1 MRYVYTFSLYTYIQ
15 ANDSP
20 QMSSH
25 LFLIGSII
33 ATVYFLLKFLEMRF
47 VDQDNKKPIK
57 VLIRDTL
64 IVCVSS
70 VIGIFLLDQFNLLG
84 NRLGSSNHGV
94 ASGGSSTPAVF
105 VDTPGF

>member
-1 MRYVYTFSLYTYIQ
+1 
-15 ANDSP
+15 
-20 QMSSH
+20 MSFTTN
-25 LFLIGSII
+25 LFVIGAII

-70 VIGIFLLDQFNLLG
+70 VVGVYLLDQFKMFDS
-84 NRLGSSNHGV
+84 GSS
-94 ASGGSSTPAVF
+94 SGGGAGNTNGSSSPAVF

>member
-1 MRYVYTFSLYTYIQ
+1 
-15 ANDSP
+15 
-20 QMSSH
+20 MSVTTN
-25 LFLIGSII
+25 LFVIGAII

-64 IVCVSS
+64 IVCISS
-70 VIGIFLLDQFNLLG
+70 VVGVYLLDQFKMFDSA
-84 NRLGSSNHGV
+84 GSNGGTSSSSSSPV
-94 ASGGSSTPAVF
+94 AF

>member
-1 MRYVYTFSLYTYIQ
+1 
-15 ANDSP
+15 
-20 QMSSH
+20 MSFTTN
-25 LFLIGSII
+25 LFVIGAII

-64 IVCVSS
+64 IVGISS
-70 VIGIFLLDQFNLLG
+70 VLGVYLLEQFKMFHSGSGIGGDG
-84 NRLGSSNHGV
+84 AGASS
-94 ASGGSSTPAVF
+94 SPAAF

>member
-1 MRYVYTFSLYTYIQ
+1 
-15 ANDSP
+15 
-20 QMSSH
+20 MS
-25 LFLIGSII
+25 FLIGSII

-64 IVCVSS
+64 IVCISS
-70 VIGIFLLDQFNLLG
+70 VIGVFLLEQFKMFG
-84 NRLGSSNHGV
+84 G
-94 ASGGSSTPAVF
+94 GGSSVGGVGGSSSPAVF

>member
-1 MRYVYTFSLYTYIQ
+1 MYISLAIIIY
-15 ANDSP
+15 
-20 QMSSH
+20 MSFTTN
-25 LFLIGSII
+25 LFVIGAII

-70 VIGIFLLDQFNLLG
+70 VVGVYLLDQFKMFDSGSGSGGGAG
-84 NRLGSSNHGV
+84 NTNGSS
-94 ASGGSSTPAVF
+94 SPAVF

>member
-1 MRYVYTFSLYTYIQ
+1 
-15 ANDSP
+15 
-20 QMSSH
+20 MSVTTN
-25 LFLIGSII
+25 LFVVGAII

-64 IVCVSS
+64 IVGISS
-70 VIGIFLLDQFNLLG
+70 VVGVYILDQFKNTG
-84 NRLGSSNHGV
+84 NGGGNGGGNGLSS
-94 ASGGSSTPAVF
+94 PAVF

>member
-1 MRYVYTFSLYTYIQ
+1 
-15 ANDSP
+15 
-20 QMSSH
+20 
-25 LFLIGSII
+25 LFVIGAII

-64 IVCVSS
+64 IVGISS
-70 VIGIFLLDQFNLLG
+70 VLGVYLLEQFKMFHSGSGSGIGGDG
-84 NRLGSSNHGV
+84 AGASS
-94 ASGGSSTPAVF
+94 SPAAF

>member
-1 MRYVYTFSLYTYIQ
+1 
-15 ANDSP
+15 
-20 QMSSH
+20 MSFTTN
-25 LFLIGSII
+25 LFVIGAII

-70 VIGIFLLDQFNLLG
+70 AVGVFLVDQFKMFDIGI
-84 NRLGSSNHGV
+84 GV
-94 ASGGSSTPAVF
+94 GGRGGGSGGSGGGSSSPAVF

>member
-1 MRYVYTFSLYTYIQ
+1 MAVTT
-15 ANDSP
+15 N
-20 QMSSH
+20 
-25 LFLIGSII
+25 LFVIGAII

-64 IVCVSS
+64 IVCISS
-70 VIGIFLLDQFNLLG
+70 VVGVYLLDQFKMFDG
-84 NRLGSSNHGV
+84 ISGIGGGGSG
-94 ASGGSSTPAVF
+94 SGGGGTASSPAVF

>member
-1 MRYVYTFSLYTYIQ
+1 MAVTT
-15 ANDSP
+15 N
-20 QMSSH
+20 
-25 LFLIGSII
+25 LFVIGAII

-64 IVCVSS
+64 IVCISS
-70 VIGIFLLDQFNLLG
+70 VVGVYLLDQFKMFD
-84 NRLGSSNHGV
+84 GSSSSSSGSGST
-94 ASGGSSTPAVF
+94 ASSPAVF

>member
-1 MRYVYTFSLYTYIQ
+1 
-15 ANDSP
+15 
-20 QMSSH
+20 MSFTTN
-25 LFLIGSII
+25 LFVIGAII

-64 IVCVSS
+64 IVCISS
-70 VIGIFLLDQFNLLG
+70 VVGVYLLDQFKMFDSG
-84 NRLGSSNHGV
+84 SGIGSS
-94 ASGGSSTPAVF
+94 SGSTGSGLSSPAVF

>member
-1 MRYVYTFSLYTYIQ
+1 MYIISLAI
-15 ANDSP
+15 
-20 QMSSH
+20 MSFTTN
-25 LFLIGSII
+25 LFVIGAII

-64 IVCVSS
+64 IVGISS
-70 VIGIFLLDQFNLLG
+70 VLGVYLLEQFKMFHSGSGSGIGGDG
-84 NRLGSSNHGV
+84 AGASS
-94 ASGGSSTPAVF
+94 SPAAF